1 MTRLLLLTCP
11 RNCQPVRDLAQ
22 GYREATASA
31 GIMEPPRD
39 TGRPLLSLQEVE
51 SRLVFA
57 RCNPFALAVP
67 GRQW

>member
-1 MTRLLLLTCP
+1 MTRLLGQSSP
-11 RNCQPVRDLAQ
+11 RNCQQSRDLAQ
-22 GYREATASA
+22 GYREATANA
-31 GIMEPPRD
+31 GVMEPPRD

-57 RCNPFALAVP
+57 KCKPFTLTKP

>member
-1 MTRLLLLTCP
+1 MTRLLCQACP
-11 RNCQPVRDLAQ
+11 RNCPAVRDLAQ
-22 GYREATASA
+22 GYREATANA
-31 GIMEPPRD
+31 AVMEPPRD

-57 RCNPFALAVP
+57 RCKPFALAVP